1 MLNIPNESLQ
11 DYVQH
16 IGSLGTLVPGCHLL
30 SSVPCI
36 LPSIMVYRSMEI
48 EDKKGTSDAYLTSFL
63 TSAYCIRGSFHLIRT
78 LLLV

>member
-36 LPSIMVYRSMEI
+36 LPPMGYLSSLMFNPM
-48 EDKKGTSDAYLTSFL
+48 GHTLHLTSVINIGYIIQVERRSQGNRL
-63 TSAYCIRGSFHLIRT
+63 
-78 LLLV
+78 